1 MGRAR
6 DIANIINS
14 GTFITPAS
22 ASASYL
28 TASSASSTYLP
39 LTGGTLS
46 GSVSLN
52 GFINS
57 GRVGFKATLSSQ
69 VSLASNSLVPYN
81 QTYYNYG
88 NNFNTST
95 SKFTVP
101 YTGFY
106 HVDVQARIES
116 STDQYLHATLNNDT
130 TQIDQLFALE
140 IGSAQGLVTAA
151 GSMPFYLTAG
161 TPIHLKLSWGVGG
174 TMTLI
179 GQNHWAMTYLG

>member
-52 GFINS
+52 GFINN
-57 GRVGFKATLSSQ
+57 GRIGFKASLNSSITLS
-69 VSLASNSLVPYN
+69 NSTLVPYN
-81 QTYYNYG
+81 YTYYNYG
-88 NNFNTST
+88 NHFNTTT

-101 YTGFY
+101 HTGFY
-106 HVDVQARIES
+106 QADVQARIES
-116 STDQYLHATLNNDT
+116 STDQFLHATLNNDSS
-130 TQIDQLFALE
+130 QIDQLFALE

-161 TPIHLKLSWGVGG
+161 TPIHLKLAWGVGG